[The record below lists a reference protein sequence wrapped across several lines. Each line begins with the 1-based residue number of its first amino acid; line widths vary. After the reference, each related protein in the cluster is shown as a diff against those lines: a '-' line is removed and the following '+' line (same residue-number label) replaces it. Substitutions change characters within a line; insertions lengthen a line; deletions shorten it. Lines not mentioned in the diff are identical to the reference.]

1 MSEYTRAY
9 QHAMDFDDQDDEQ
22 IFTAKRMVLADIK
35 EMGDMEFLEQTASD
49 IAASFMKVCVDTSH
63 DQLTEILDIREAES
77 QLDDLGIGD
86 DQERVDLEKV
96 VRACHNN
103 FTMGMAVLSYY
114 LQIFESVKEDYEY

>member
-1 MSEYTRAY
+1 MSEYTKAY
-9 QHAMDFDDQDDEQ
+9 QCAMDYDDNDDEQ

-35 EMGDMEFLEQTASD
+35 EMGDMEFLEQSASD

-63 DQLTEILDIREAES
+63 DQLTEILDIRDAES
-77 QLDDLGIGD
+77 QLDELGVGD

-114 LQIFESVKEDYEY
+114 LQIFESIKEEHEF